1 MQEKLDVL
9 FHNLFTENVLPL
21 NQNESNLCS
30 THNHTSH
37 ELNLTNHY
45 YNLTADDKNI
55 NEKTDR
61 VSSSFTEGTTKFE
74 DDERLENTI
83 LSNKQLHNSNN
94 EPHSNIENKDETSNY
109 STPVTLTFTGIAC
122 FYLLKC

>member
-1 MQEKLDVL
+1 MQEQLDVVI
-9 FHNLFTENVLPL
+9 HNLFTEIVLPL

-30 THNHTSH
+30 THNHTSN

-45 YNLTADDKNI
+45 YNLTADDKNMSEKADRLSLII
-55 NEKTDR
+55 N
-61 VSSSFTEGTTKFE
+61 EGTTKFE

-83 LSNKQLHNSNN
+83 LSNKQLNNSNN

-109 STPVTLTFTGIAC
+109 STPATLTFTGIVC
-122 FYLLKC
+122 FY